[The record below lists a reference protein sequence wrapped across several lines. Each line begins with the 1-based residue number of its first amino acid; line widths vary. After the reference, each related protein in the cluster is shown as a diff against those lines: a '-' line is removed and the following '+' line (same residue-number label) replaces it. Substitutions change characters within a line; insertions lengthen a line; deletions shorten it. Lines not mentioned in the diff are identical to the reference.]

1 MNHHHTPA
9 SPPAG
14 TSAGATA
21 APAALSDDDILQL
34 AHQCG
39 LVTGS
44 RLRKT
49 DGHHY
54 YRSLGTPSNVR
65 DSALM
70 KLVHAAM
77 AAASARAAQPATA
90 AAAVLPAAQQQAIAQ
105 RFVARIF
112 SGRKGHGGGPV
123 SYMQITQ
130 EELTS
135 IVAGA
140 LTLASSV
147 RQGQPTA
154 VAPLAGQSH

>member
-1 MNHHHTPA
+1 MA
-9 SPPAG
+9 
-14 TSAGATA
+14 ATA

-65 DSALM
+65 DSDLI

-77 AAASARAAQPATA
+77 AAQPATA